1 MKKLLW
7 LILFLISATAP
18 AHADEKA
25 VLQQAYQLL
34 LDKYIE
40 PVEIP
45 QLFEPAIKSLQ
56 SVDKNL
62 RVVLEKNSVTV
73 YYKNKIH
80 KVYSRPQNGKDA
92 LAWAKFTDYLL
103 SELKQISPI
112 LDNKD
117 FELVE
122 VMLYNGMQ
130 KLDKNSHYFPTL
142 DIGQTT
148 EKPQGYASGVVDN
161 KVLYVRLGTIND
173 YTAQKLT
180 DDLQKHQELNGI
192 VLDLRGNK
200 GGYLA
205 QALRIADNFLSSGKI
220 IYTIGKDAGKRK
232 NYRAHE
238 GEFHKNAPMVILVDG
253 KTASSAEVL
262 ALSLKEHGRA
272 KLVGAQTYGKNSVQ
286 NIYKLDNGAYMSLTT
301 EKFFSPRGIPVEEV
315 GLRPNVCSE
324 VFDTTSDIAEL
335 VAYPYNFM
343 CQKLSRDSSYDL
355 DVALYI
361 LAHPDKK
368 ED

>member
-1 MKKLLW
+1 MKKLLS
-7 LILFLISATAP
+7 LTLFLLCFAVS
-18 AHADEKA
+18 AHADDRA
-25 VLQQAYQLL
+25 VLQQAYQLV

-45 QLFEPAIKSLQ
+45 QLFEPAVKSLQ
-56 SVDKNL
+56 DVDKNL

-73 YYKNKIH
+73 YYKNKMH
-80 KVYSRPQNGKDA
+80 KVYSRPQDGKDA

-122 VMLYNGMQ
+122 VMLYNGMR

-148 EKPQGYASGVVDN
+148 EKPQGYASGLVDD

-173 YTAQKLT
+173 YTAKKLS
-180 DDLQKHQELNGI
+180 DDLQKPRELNGI

-205 QALRIADNFLSSGKI
+205 QALQIADNFLSSGKI

-232 NYRAHE
+232 NYRAHD
-238 GEFHKNAPMVILVDG
+238 GEFYKNVPMVVLVDG
-253 KTASSAEVL
+253 NTASSAEVL

-301 EKFFSPRGIPVEEV
+301 EKFYSPRGIPVEEV
-315 GLRPNVCSE
+315 GLRPNICSE
-324 VFDTTSDIAEL
+324 VFDTTSEIAEL
-335 VAYPYNFM
+335 VAYHYNFM
-343 CQKLSRDSSYDL
+343 CPKLSRNSSYDL
-355 DVALYI
+355 DVALYEV
-361 LAHPDKK
+361 AHAAPP